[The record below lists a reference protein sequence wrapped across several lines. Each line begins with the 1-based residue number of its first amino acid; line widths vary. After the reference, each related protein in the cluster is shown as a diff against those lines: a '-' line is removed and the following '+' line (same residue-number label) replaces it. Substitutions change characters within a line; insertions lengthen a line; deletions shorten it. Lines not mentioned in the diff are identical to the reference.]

1 MSIFSK
7 IEGSLMN
14 WKQCEINHGIIKVLY

>member
-1 MSIFSK
+1 MSIFSN

-14 WKQCEINHGIIKVLY
+14 WKEFEIDHGIIKVLY